1 MIRKIIIFLILLV
14 STVPAYATESE
25 YQFNTVSDSVLF
37 ALILVAAS
45 GILVVFAWLYH
56 RRMYRAFSKLELS
69 YNHLETIICSSEYG
83 YVFISPDPDISDLQI
98 SANLT
103 DILQIDKKH
112 VKTLDELLEPFNV
125 SEKENIIKYIN
136 ELRVGKLHF
145 YQRCT
150 IELPSQNIHI
160 ECKGKSLRD
169 ENDVLLGIILWFH
182 DITVHNNELVTCNK
196 QVKNLKSE
204 LKSLSIILN
213 NLPFPVW
220 KRNKNLEISYCNLAY
235 SHIVEELSMNAN
247 DSNSGNVM
255 EITPNSYGLANKVQH
270 SKQLNALKEYL
281 IYGGKRYLYNIV
293 ELPIEKEQ
301 YQIGY
306 GEDITPIE
314 NLQKEIEYH
323 KTAQADI
330 LESSSSAMAMFGSN
344 KRLKFHNQAFTRLWE
359 LDEKWLASNPTFG
372 DFLETLRENRK
383 LPEQVN
389 FPKYKKEQLS
399 WFTDLIEP
407 YNDFLHLPDGK
418 ALRVIAI
425 PHALGGIIFAYE
437 DMTDRLRIERSYNTL
452 IAVQKATLDNLHE
465 GLVVFGQ
472 NGKME
477 LYNPKFAKIWNLEE
491 EFLQTYP
498 HINEIF
504 EQCKD
509 LYKFHSDWNE
519 FKNISINEIL
529 TRQAGHARIERNDEL
544 VLDVVCAPLP
554 DGGVLLTYIDVTAQ
568 TVVELSLRQR
578 NEALEE
584 ADKLKTEFLAN
595 VSYEL
600 RSPLTSI
607 VGFSEV
613 LNKQYFGILNDKQK
627 EYIDGIYKSSQ
638 YLMSLI
644 NDTLDL
650 ASIEAGYMSL
660 DVEEF
665 NIYNS
670 LTSVLVLIRE
680 RVRENGLQFA
690 FECDE
695 QIGSMYGDERR
706 FKQLVFK
713 LLSNAIKFTE
723 SGGSI
728 CLKSFNDSKT
738 DNVVISVEDNGIGI
752 PKEEQGVVFDK
763 FYKTE
768 SSKAYNRSGAGLG
781 LSVVKNFVELHG
793 GYITLESEPGKG
805 TNIQCYLPKNN
816 DSLKQMSKW
825 KHDT

>member
-1 MIRKIIIFLILLV
+1 MIRKIIVFLISLGGSFPVHASESGFAFNDLPTSLV
-14 STVPAYATESE
+14 FTMI
-25 YQFNTVSDSVLF
+25 
-37 ALILVAAS
+37 LIAAS
-45 GILVVFAWLYH
+45 GVLVFFSWFYH
-56 RRMYRAFSKLELS
+56 LKMYRAFSDLESS
-69 YNHLETIICSSEYG
+69 YNHLERIIFSSEYG
-83 YVFISPDPDISDLQI
+83 YVFISPDPEVKHLQI

-103 DILQIDKKH
+103 DILSITGD
-112 VKTLDELLEPFNV
+112 VKTLDDLLQCFNAEEQQSIV
-125 SEKENIIKYIN
+125 KYIN
-136 ELRVGKLHF
+136 ELRVGKLNF

-150 IELPSQNIHI
+150 IKQPTKTAYI

-169 ENDVLLGIILWFH
+169 DQDVLLGIILWFH
-182 DITVHNNELVTCNK
+182 DISVYNNELEKSVSK
-196 QVKNLKSE
+196 VKSLKSE
-204 LKSLSIILN
+204 LKYFSVMLN
-213 NLPFPVW
+213 NLPFPIW
-220 KRNKNLEISYCNLAY
+220 RRNKNLEVSYCNLAY
-235 SHIVEELSMNAN
+235 SHIVEELSI
-247 DSNSGNVM
+247 NSLESSGGNVM
-255 EITPNSYGLANKVQH
+255 EITPNSYELASRAQETKE
-270 SKQLNALKEYL
+270 AATIDEYL
-281 IYGGKRYLYNIV
+281 IYGGKRYLYKIV
-293 ELPIEKEQ
+293 EAPLDKEQ
-301 YQIGY
+301 FQIGY
-306 GEDITPIE
+306 GENITPLE
-314 NLQKEIEYH
+314 KLQKEIEYH

-359 LDEKWLASNPTFG
+359 LDEKWLASNPSFG
-372 DFLETLRENRK
+372 DFLETLREQRK

-389 FPKYKKEQLS
+389 FPKYKTELLS

-465 GLVVFGQ
+465 ALVVFGQ

-477 LYNPKFAKIWNLEE
+477 LYNPKFAKIWDLDEA
-491 EFLQTYP
+491 FLQTYP
-498 HINEIF
+498 HISEVF
-504 EQCKD
+504 ERCKD
-509 LYKFHSDWNE
+509 LYKFHGDWQE
-519 FKNISINEIL
+519 FKNTSINEIL
-529 TRQAGHARIERNDEL
+529 RRKSGFARIERNDDL
-544 VLDVVCAPLP
+544 VLDAVCAPLP

-665 NIYNS
+665 DIFKS

-680 RVRENGLQFA
+680 RIRENGLEFS
-690 FECDE
+690 FDCEDN
-695 QIGSMYGDERR
+695 IGSMYGDERR

-723 SGGSI
+723 AGGSI
-728 CLKSFNDSKT
+728 NLEAYNDNS
-738 DNVVISVEDNGIGI
+738 DNVVISVADNGIGI

-793 GYITLESEPGKG
+793 GHITLESEPGKG
-805 TNIQCYLPKNN
+805 TNVLCYLPKNN
-816 DSLKQMSKW
+816 ESLKQMSKW
-825 KHDT
+825 KHDA